1 MPYPM
6 FIRNIISWNKVKTL
20 KYFNLYKYCVNFIS
34 TPRRISIAL
43 GISRFLKMFLGIV
56 VLFLSV
62 KYFGTTFE
70 RDSWVLS
77 IAFWSIVICFI
88 FSPINEIFRTKYIFI
103 KEQEGEEVA
112 IRAVN
117 SLMNL
122 FNLSYLVIVVVVFFC
137 ASPLTFLLASGFDDE
152 MRDFLSIMIFSL
164 IPFFVLQEQSTIL
177 IALLNTYE
185 SYFYPEIVFLS
196 SSVIN
201 IIAIVFLS
209 NTLGIYALV
218 ISATVNNLLMVVV
231 LTCMLKK
238 KVSSF
243 RLISKQSIKCAS
255 PFVKLSLPMYLS
267 AICSQVYLFVEK
279 SLCTNFGEGMV
290 SIFDYARQIAGMPY
304 VVFSTIVPIVMT
316 PLLSLAFVNG
326 DEEKFSDEMRR
337 LVQLFLYLTCF
348 FSVLMITNSEQVSY
362 VLFSSKSE
370 VFMNVLAFLCI
381 GILFMTITLVCGQA
395 LIARNR
401 VVDYVVAVIS
411 GNVVAISLCFILVYL
426 PPYIDNI
433 VHISPRIENMA
444 ISFLIG
450 QFISSMIAFHKL
462 KIRKKH
468 LFLKNMLIIFFS
480 CVVAYGLVSLFQYMM
495 SGTVLLSVDMFYTV
509 LDLLICA
516 TLVFFILLSM
526 LLVLDAEE
534 RKTVLGLCAN
544 FSKKCFKHS

>member
-1 MPYPM
+1 
-6 FIRNIISWNKVKTL
+6 
-20 KYFNLYKYCVNFIS
+20 
-34 TPRRISIAL
+34 
-43 GISRFLKMFLGIV
+43 
-56 VLFLSV
+56 
-62 KYFGTTFE
+62 
-70 RDSWVLS
+70 
-77 IAFWSIVICFI
+77 
-88 FSPINEIFRTKYIFI
+88 
-103 KEQEGEEVA
+103 
-112 IRAVN
+112 
-117 SLMNL
+117 
-122 FNLSYLVIVVVVFFC
+122 
-137 ASPLTFLLASGFDDE
+137 
-152 MRDFLSIMIFSL
+152 MIFSL

-395 LIARNR
+395 LTELKKTGESPNSLIPNSVLEREHEADGCVFPDGVRPDGVNR
-401 VVDYVVAVIS
+401 VGS
-411 GNVVAISLCFILVYL
+411 
-426 PPYIDNI
+426 
-433 VHISPRIENMA
+433 
-444 ISFLIG
+444 
-450 QFISSMIAFHKL
+450 
-462 KIRKKH
+462 
-468 LFLKNMLIIFFS
+468 
-480 CVVAYGLVSLFQYMM
+480 
-495 SGTVLLSVDMFYTV
+495 
-509 LDLLICA
+509 
-516 TLVFFILLSM
+516 
-526 LLVLDAEE
+526 
-534 RKTVLGLCAN
+534 
-544 FSKKCFKHS
+544 